1 MADTNQVNPEDILSP
16 KALASWL
23 GIPDSEV
30 AKLKTL
36 GCPFIPLGRG
46 KVVFRASS
54 VALWLADREKSYQ
67 EGGAGDPE

>member
-1 MADTNQVNPEDILSP
+1 MADMKQVSPEDILSP
-16 KALASWL
+16 KALAGWL
-23 GIPDSEV
+23 GIQDSDV

-54 VALWLADREKSYQ
+54 VATFLADREKSYQ
-67 EGGAGDPE
+67 DGDQG